1 MFDRSQ
7 INRFVKCKRQI
18 WKMMTKKMSLLLTG
32 MLLCLA
38 PDIKGNETDGRIKG
52 IVMDGELG
60 GPLEF
65 VTVQVKAKGSDKI
78 LQGAVTG
85 SEGNYSIGGLKKGEY
100 VVTFSYIGYEEV
112 SKNISISSDNQILSL
127 GELTL
132 AEDANQLGEVEVVAK
147 RPQMRFEIDRKV
159 FDATQDIAAEG
170 GSASDLLS
178 NIPSVEVD
186 NEGSVSLR
194 GNSSVTIWING
205 KASGLTADNQADILD
220 MMPAGDIKQVEV
232 ITNPSA
238 RYSPE
243 GTAGIINIILKD
255 DRKPGY
261 YGSVKVGA
269 DTDGGYQAS
278 GNINYSSSK
287 VDAYA
292 NLNYRNREFKG
303 GGITSRLN
311 TTDNSFLDQ
320 TNDSKRQYNNWFG
333 RFGATWH
340 ITKSD
345 DLAFNVTGMT
355 GGGDNSENIHYNSI
369 DSQKNT
375 IYTSDRITNGDSDM
389 KMYNLELNYVHKF
402 SENSNIDLMVSNN
415 QWRRDGM
422 NIFRQSTVYTD
433 PSQTANPL
441 YQTQENDIKDK
452 TWEVQADYTNK
463 ISDMARIEAGYKGT
477 FQRNASPVD
486 TYTGTTAEDIRQ
498 DESLYNR
505 FLYNQDV
512 HALYMTYGGKW
523 DKLSYQAGLRGEYW
537 RVDTRSLDFDQEFNG
552 KASETFE
559 KDYFKLFPSAFIS
572 YALPKNNELQ
582 VNYTRRLRR
591 PWGGQLNSFRNISD
605 ASNISFGN
613 PELTPEYSHSFEL
626 NYIKSWE
633 SGHTLSLSG
642 YYRSTDDVIQRI
654 RFLNMED
661 NVMYTTSE
669 NVAKSQASGLEIV
682 GKDKLFKILDLTT
695 TVNLYYSKLDGFSY
709 LPQGAETPV
718 IGDTDESFAWNVRMI
733 ANFSLPWGVSLQ
745 GTGNYNS
752 KQLMAQ
758 GHREPNYSVDLGL
771 RKSFLSDKLTLSIN
785 ARDLLDSR
793 KFRTV
798 TAGDGFWQDSEN
810 WRGGR
815 RVGFTLTYNFGNMN
829 KKKDKSKSRSE
840 EPDMFDME

>member
-1 MFDRSQ
+1 
-7 INRFVKCKRQI
+7 
-18 WKMMTKKMSLLLTG
+18 MMKKKMSIVLAG
-32 MLLCLA
+32 MLLCFA
-38 PDIKGNETDGRIKG
+38 PDMFANETDGKIKG

-78 LQGAVTG
+78 VQGSVTG
-85 SEGNYSIGGLKKGEY
+85 SDGNYTIGGLKKGEY

-320 TNDSKRQYNNWFG
+320 TNDSKRQHNNWFG

-523 DKLSYQAGLRGEYW
+523 NKLSYQAGLRGEYW

-582 VNYTRRLRR
+582 VNYTRRLRC

-654 RFLNMED
+654 RFLNTED

>member
-1 MFDRSQ
+1 
-7 INRFVKCKRQI
+7 
-18 WKMMTKKMSLLLTG
+18 MMKKKMSIVLAG
-32 MLLCLA
+32 MLLCFA
-38 PDIKGNETDGRIKG
+38 PDMFANETDGKIKG

-78 LQGAVTG
+78 VQGSVTG
-85 SEGNYSIGGLKKGEY
+85 SDGNYTIGGLKKGEY

-205 KASGLTADNQADILD
+205 KASGLTADNQSDILD

-320 TNDSKRQYNNWFG
+320 TNDSKRQHNNWFG

>member
-1 MFDRSQ
+1 
-7 INRFVKCKRQI
+7 
-18 WKMMTKKMSLLLTG
+18 MMKKKMSIVLAG
-32 MLLCLA
+32 MLLCFA
-38 PDIKGNETDGRIKG
+38 PDMFANETDGKIKG

-78 LQGAVTG
+78 VQGSVTG
-85 SEGNYSIGGLKKGEY
+85 SDGNYMIGGLKKGEY

-132 AEDANQLGEVEVVAK
+132 EEDANQLGEVEVVAK

-320 TNDSKRQYNNWFG
+320 TNDSKRQHNNWFG

-523 DKLSYQAGLRGEYW
+523 NKLSYQAGLRGEYW

-654 RFLNMED
+654 RFLNTED

-709 LPQGAETPV
+709 LPQGVETPV

-733 ANFSLPWGVSLQ
+733 ANLSLPWGVSLQ

>member
-1 MFDRSQ
+1 
-7 INRFVKCKRQI
+7 
-18 WKMMTKKMSLLLTG
+18 MMKKKMSIVLAG
-32 MLLCLA
+32 MLLCFA
-38 PDIKGNETDGRIKG
+38 PDMFANETDGKIKG

-78 LQGAVTG
+78 VQGSVTG
-85 SEGNYSIGGLKKGEY
+85 SDGNYTIGGLKKGEY

-320 TNDSKRQYNNWFG
+320 TNDSKRQHNNWFG

-433 PSQTANPL
+433 PSQIANPL

-654 RFLNMED
+654 RFLNTED

-669 NVAKSQASGLEIV
+669 NVTKSQANGLEIV

-733 ANFSLPWGVSLQ
+733 ANLSLPWGVSLQ

>member
-1 MFDRSQ
+1 
-7 INRFVKCKRQI
+7 
-18 WKMMTKKMSLLLTG
+18 MMKKKMSIVLAG
-32 MLLCLA
+32 MLLCFA
-38 PDIKGNETDGRIKG
+38 PDMFANETDGKIKG

-78 LQGAVTG
+78 VLGSVTG
-85 SEGNYSIGGLKKGEY
+85 SDGNYTIGGLKKGEY

-320 TNDSKRQYNNWFG
+320 TNDSKRQHNNWFG

-375 IYTSDRITNGDSDM
+375 IYTSDRITSGDSDM

-477 FQRNASPVD
+477 FLRNASPVD

-523 DKLSYQAGLRGEYW
+523 NKLSYQAGLRGEYW

-654 RFLNMED
+654 RFLNTED

-733 ANFSLPWGVSLQ
+733 ANLSLPWGVSLQ

>member
-1 MFDRSQ
+1 
-7 INRFVKCKRQI
+7 
-18 WKMMTKKMSLLLTG
+18 MMKKKMSIVLAG
-32 MLLCLA
+32 MLLCFA
-38 PDIKGNETDGRIKG
+38 PDMFANETDGKIKG

-78 LQGAVTG
+78 VQGSVTG
-85 SEGNYSIGGLKKGEY
+85 SDGNYTIGGLKKGEY

-320 TNDSKRQYNNWFG
+320 TNDSKRQHNNWFG

-523 DKLSYQAGLRGEYW
+523 NKLSYQAGLRGEYW

-654 RFLNMED
+654 RFLNTED

-733 ANFSLPWGVSLQ
+733 ANLSLPRGVSLQ

>member
-1 MFDRSQ
+1 
-7 INRFVKCKRQI
+7 
-18 WKMMTKKMSLLLTG
+18 MMKKKMSIVLAG
-32 MLLCLA
+32 MLLCFA
-38 PDIKGNETDGRIKG
+38 PDMFANETDGKIKG

-78 LQGAVTG
+78 VQGSVTG
-85 SEGNYSIGGLKKGEY
+85 SDGNYTIGGLKKGEY

-255 DRKPGY
+255 DRKPGC

-320 TNDSKRQYNNWFG
+320 TNDSKRQHNNWFG

-523 DKLSYQAGLRGEYW
+523 NKLSYQAGLRGEYW

-552 KASETFE
+552 KVSETFE

-733 ANFSLPWGVSLQ
+733 ANLSLPWGVSLQ

-758 GHREPNYSVDLGL
+758 GDREPNYSVDLGL

-815 RVGFTLTYNFGNMN
+815 RVGFTLAYNFGNMN

>member
-1 MFDRSQ
+1 
-7 INRFVKCKRQI
+7 
-18 WKMMTKKMSLLLTG
+18 
-32 MLLCLA
+32 MLLCFA
-38 PDIKGNETDGRIKG
+38 PDMFANETDGKIKG

-78 LQGAVTG
+78 VQGSVTG
-85 SEGNYSIGGLKKGEY
+85 SDGNYTIGGLKKGEY

-320 TNDSKRQYNNWFG
+320 TNDSKRQHNNWFG

-523 DKLSYQAGLRGEYW
+523 NKLSYQAGLRGEYW

-654 RFLNMED
+654 RFLNTED

-733 ANFSLPWGVSLQ
+733 ANLSLPWGVSLQ

>member
-1 MFDRSQ
+1 
-7 INRFVKCKRQI
+7 
-18 WKMMTKKMSLLLTG
+18 MMKKKMSIVLAG
-32 MLLCLA
+32 MLLCFA
-38 PDIKGNETDGRIKG
+38 PDMFANETDGKIKG

-78 LQGAVTG
+78 VQGSVTG
-85 SEGNYSIGGLKKGEY
+85 SDGNYMIGGLKKGEY

-132 AEDANQLGEVEVVAK
+132 EEDANQLGEVEVVAK

-320 TNDSKRQYNNWFG
+320 TNDSKRQHNNWFG

-441 YQTQENDIKDK
+441 YQTQENEIKDK

-523 DKLSYQAGLRGEYW
+523 NKLSYQAGLRGEYW
-537 RVDTRSLDFDQEFNG
+537 RVDTRSLDFDQEFND

-758 GHREPNYSVDLGL
+758 GYREPNYSVDLGL

>member
-1 MFDRSQ
+1 
-7 INRFVKCKRQI
+7 
-18 WKMMTKKMSLLLTG
+18 MMKKKMSIVLAG
-32 MLLCLA
+32 MLLCFA
-38 PDIKGNETDGRIKG
+38 PDMFANETDGKIKG

-78 LQGAVTG
+78 VQGSVTG
-85 SEGNYSIGGLKKGEY
+85 SDGNYMIGGLKKGEY

-132 AEDANQLGEVEVVAK
+132 EEDANQLGEVEVVAK

-320 TNDSKRQYNNWFG
+320 TNDSKRQHNNWFG

-441 YQTQENDIKDK
+441 YQTQENEIKDK

-523 DKLSYQAGLRGEYW
+523 NKLSYQAGLRGEYW

-654 RFLNMED
+654 RFLNTED

-758 GHREPNYSVDLGL
+758 GYREPNYSVDLGL

-810 WRGGR
+810 WRGGK

>member
-1 MFDRSQ
+1 
-7 INRFVKCKRQI
+7 
-18 WKMMTKKMSLLLTG
+18 MMKKKMSIVLAG
-32 MLLCLA
+32 MLLCFA
-38 PDIKGNETDGRIKG
+38 PDMFANETDGKIKG

-78 LQGAVTG
+78 VQGSVTG
-85 SEGNYSIGGLKKGEY
+85 SDGNYTIGGLKKGEY

-320 TNDSKRQYNNWFG
+320 TNDSKRQHNNWFG

-355 GGGDNSENIHYNSI
+355 GSGDNSENIHYNSI

-375 IYTSDRITNGDSDM
+375 IYTSNRITNGDSDM

-441 YQTQENDIKDK
+441 YQTQENEIKDK

-523 DKLSYQAGLRGEYW
+523 NKLSYQAGLRGEYW

-654 RFLNMED
+654 RFLNTED

-733 ANFSLPWGVSLQ
+733 ANLSLPWGVSLQ

>member
-1 MFDRSQ
+1 
-7 INRFVKCKRQI
+7 
-18 WKMMTKKMSLLLTG
+18 MMKKKMSIVLAG
-32 MLLCLA
+32 MLLCFA
-38 PDIKGNETDGRIKG
+38 PDMFANETDGKIKG

-78 LQGAVTG
+78 VQGSVTG
-85 SEGNYSIGGLKKGEY
+85 SDGNYTIGGLKKGEY

-320 TNDSKRQYNNWFG
+320 TNDSKRQHNNWFG
-333 RFGATWH
+333 RFSATWH

-523 DKLSYQAGLRGEYW
+523 NKLSYQAGLRGEYW

-654 RFLNMED
+654 RFLNTED

-840 EPDMFDME
+840 GPDMFDME

>member
-1 MFDRSQ
+1 
-7 INRFVKCKRQI
+7 
-18 WKMMTKKMSLLLTG
+18 MMKKKMSIVLAG
-32 MLLCLA
+32 MLLCFA
-38 PDIKGNETDGRIKG
+38 PDMFANETDGKIKG

-78 LQGAVTG
+78 VQGSVTG
-85 SEGNYSIGGLKKGEY
+85 SDGNYTIGGLKKGEY

-132 AEDANQLGEVEVVAK
+132 AEDTNQLGEVEVVAK

-194 GNSSVTIWING
+194 GNPSVTIWING

-320 TNDSKRQYNNWFG
+320 TNDSKRQHNNWFG

-355 GGGDNSENIHYNSI
+355 GSGDNSENIHYNSI

-375 IYTSDRITNGDSDM
+375 IYTSNRITNGDSDM

-523 DKLSYQAGLRGEYW
+523 NKLSYQAGLRGEYW

>member
-1 MFDRSQ
+1 
-7 INRFVKCKRQI
+7 
-18 WKMMTKKMSLLLTG
+18 MMKKKMSIVLAG
-32 MLLCLA
+32 MLLCFA
-38 PDIKGNETDGRIKG
+38 PDMFANETDGKIKG

-78 LQGAVTG
+78 VQGSVTG
-85 SEGNYSIGGLKKGEY
+85 SDGNYTIGGLKKGEY

-320 TNDSKRQYNNWFG
+320 TNDSKRQHNNWFG

-375 IYTSDRITNGDSDM
+375 IYTSDRITNGDSDT

-433 PSQTANPL
+433 PSQIANPL

-654 RFLNMED
+654 RFLNTED

-733 ANFSLPWGVSLQ
+733 ANLSLPWGVSLQ

>member
-1 MFDRSQ
+1 
-7 INRFVKCKRQI
+7 
-18 WKMMTKKMSLLLTG
+18 MMKKKMSIVLAG
-32 MLLCLA
+32 MLLCFA
-38 PDIKGNETDGRIKG
+38 PDMFANETDGKIKG

-78 LQGAVTG
+78 VQGSVTG
-85 SEGNYSIGGLKKGEY
+85 SDGNYTIGGLKKGEY

-132 AEDANQLGEVEVVAK
+132 EEDANQLGEVEVVAK

-320 TNDSKRQYNNWFG
+320 TNDSKRQHNNWFG

-441 YQTQENDIKDK
+441 YQTQENEIKDK

-523 DKLSYQAGLRGEYW
+523 NKLSYQAGLRGEYW

-654 RFLNMED
+654 RFLNTED

-682 GKDKLFKILDLTT
+682 GKDKLFKILYLTT

>member
-1 MFDRSQ
+1 
-7 INRFVKCKRQI
+7 
-18 WKMMTKKMSLLLTG
+18 MMKKKMSIVLAG
-32 MLLCLA
+32 MLLCFA
-38 PDIKGNETDGRIKG
+38 PDMFANETDGKIKG

-78 LQGAVTG
+78 VQGSVTG
-85 SEGNYSIGGLKKGEY
+85 SDGNYAIGGLKKGEY

-320 TNDSKRQYNNWFG
+320 TNDSKRQHNNWFG

-523 DKLSYQAGLRGEYW
+523 NKLSYQAGLRGEYW

-654 RFLNMED
+654 RFLNTED

>member
-1 MFDRSQ
+1 
-7 INRFVKCKRQI
+7 
-18 WKMMTKKMSLLLTG
+18 MMKKKMSILLAG
-32 MLLCLA
+32 MLMCFA
-38 PDIKGNETDGRIKG
+38 TDMAGSETDGKIKG
-52 IVMDGELG
+52 VVIDGELG

-65 VTVQVKAKGSDKI
+65 VTVQVKAKDSGQT
-78 LQGAVTG
+78 LQGSVTG
-85 SEGNYSIGGLKKGEY
+85 SDGNYSISGLGKGEY
-100 VVTFSYIGYEEV
+100 IVTFSYLGYEEI
-112 SKNISISSDNQILSL
+112 SKNISIASNNQTLNL
-127 GELTL
+127 GALTL
-132 AEDANQLGEVEVVAK
+132 EEGANQLGEVEVVAK

-186 NEGSVSLR
+186 NEGAVSLR

-205 KASGLTADNQADILD
+205 KASGLSADNQADILD
-220 MMPAGDIKQVEV
+220 MMPAEDIKQVEV

-243 GTAGIINIILKD
+243 GTAGIINIVLKD

-261 YGSVKVGA
+261 YGSVKAGA

-278 GNINYSSSK
+278 ANINYSSSK

-303 GGITSRLN
+303 GGITSREN
-311 TTDNSFLDQ
+311 TLDNSFLNQ
-320 TNDSKRQYNNWFG
+320 TNASKRQHNNWFG

-345 DLAFNVTGMT
+345 DLAINMTGMS
-355 GGGDNSENIHYNSI
+355 GGGDSNESIHYIST
-369 DSQKNT
+369 DSQRNT
-375 IYTSDRITNGDSDM
+375 LYTSDRLTNGDSDM

-402 SENSNIDLMVSNN
+402 SENSNIDLTVSNN
-415 QWRRDGM
+415 QWMHDGL
-422 NIFRQSTVYTD
+422 NIFRQSTEYTD
-433 PSQTANPL
+433 PSQTANPI
-441 YQTQENDIKDK
+441 YQTQESDVKDK
-452 TWEVQADYTNK
+452 SWEVQADYTNK
-463 ISDMARIEAGYKGT
+463 ISDMARIEAGYKGV

-486 TYTGTTAEDIRQ
+486 TYAGTAAENIQQ
-498 DESLYNR
+498 DRDLYNR

-523 DKLSYQAGLRGEYW
+523 NNLSYQAGLRGEYW
-537 RVDTRSLDFDQEFNG
+537 RVDTRSLNFDQEFNG
-552 KASETFE
+552 QPSETFE

-582 VNYTRRLRR
+582 INYTRRLRR

-613 PELTPEYSHSFEL
+613 PELTPEYSHSLEL

-654 RFLNMED
+654 RFLNTAE

-695 TVNLYYSKLDGFSY
+695 TVNLFYSKLDGFSY
-709 LPQGAETPV
+709 LPAGATTPV
-718 IGDTDESFAWNVRMI
+718 TGQTEESFAWNARMI
-733 ANFSLPWGVSLQ
+733 ANLSLPWGVSLQ

-752 KQLMAQ
+752 KRLMAQ

-771 RKSFLSDKLTLSIN
+771 RKSFMSDKLTLSIN

-798 TAGDGFWQDSEN
+798 TSGNGFWQDSEN

-815 RVGFTLTYNFGNMN
+815 RFGFTLTYSFGNMN
-829 KKKDKSKSRSE
+829 KKRDNNRERSE
-840 EPDMFDME
+840 EPDVYEMD

>member
-1 MFDRSQ
+1 
-7 INRFVKCKRQI
+7 
-18 WKMMTKKMSLLLTG
+18 MMKKKMSIVLAG
-32 MLLCLA
+32 MLLCFA
-38 PDIKGNETDGRIKG
+38 PDMFANETDGKIKG

-78 LQGAVTG
+78 VLGSVTG
-85 SEGNYSIGGLKKGEY
+85 SDGNYTIGGLKKGEY

-320 TNDSKRQYNNWFG
+320 TNDSKRQHNNWFG

-375 IYTSDRITNGDSDM
+375 IYTSDRITSGDSDM

-477 FQRNASPVD
+477 FLRNASPVD

-523 DKLSYQAGLRGEYW
+523 NKLSYQAGLRGEYW

-733 ANFSLPWGVSLQ
+733 ANLSLPWGVSLQ

-752 KQLMAQ
+752 K
-758 GHREPNYSVDLGL
+758 
-771 RKSFLSDKLTLSIN
+771 
-785 ARDLLDSR
+785 
-793 KFRTV
+793 
-798 TAGDGFWQDSEN
+798 
-810 WRGGR
+810 
-815 RVGFTLTYNFGNMN
+815 
-829 KKKDKSKSRSE
+829 
-840 EPDMFDME
+840 

>member
-1 MFDRSQ
+1 
-7 INRFVKCKRQI
+7 
-18 WKMMTKKMSLLLTG
+18 MMKKKMSIVLAG
-32 MLLCLA
+32 MLLCFA
-38 PDIKGNETDGRIKG
+38 PDMFANETDGKIKG

-65 VTVQVKAKGSDKI
+65 VTEQVKAKGSDKI
-78 LQGAVTG
+78 VQGSVTG
-85 SEGNYSIGGLKKGEY
+85 SDGNYTIGGLKKGEY

-186 NEGSVSLR
+186 NEGLVSLR

-320 TNDSKRQYNNWFG
+320 TNDSKRQHNNWFG

-498 DESLYNR
+498 DESLYNC

-523 DKLSYQAGLRGEYW
+523 NKLSYQAGLRGEYW

-572 YALPKNNELQ
+572 YDLPKNNELQ

-654 RFLNMED
+654 RFLNTED

-733 ANFSLPWGVSLQ
+733 ANLSLPWGVSLQ

>member
-1 MFDRSQ
+1 
-7 INRFVKCKRQI
+7 
-18 WKMMTKKMSLLLTG
+18 MMKKKMSIVLAG
-32 MLLCLA
+32 MLLCFA
-38 PDIKGNETDGRIKG
+38 PDMFANETDGKIKG

-78 LQGAVTG
+78 VQGSVTG
-85 SEGNYSIGGLKKGEY
+85 SDGNYMIGGLKKGEY

-205 KASGLTADNQADILD
+205 KASGLTADNQVDILD

-320 TNDSKRQYNNWFG
+320 TNDSKRQHNNWFG

-654 RFLNMED
+654 RFLNTED

>member
-1 MFDRSQ
+1 
-7 INRFVKCKRQI
+7 
-18 WKMMTKKMSLLLTG
+18 MMKKKMSIVLAG
-32 MLLCLA
+32 MLLCFA
-38 PDIKGNETDGRIKG
+38 PDMFANETDGKIKG

-78 LQGAVTG
+78 VQGSVTG
-85 SEGNYSIGGLKKGEY
+85 SDGNYTIGGLKKGEY

-186 NEGSVSLR
+186 NEGLVSLR

-320 TNDSKRQYNNWFG
+320 TNDSKRQHNNWFG

-433 PSQTANPL
+433 PSQIANPL

-523 DKLSYQAGLRGEYW
+523 NKLSYQAGLRGEYW

-572 YALPKNNELQ
+572 YDLPKNNELQ

-654 RFLNMED
+654 RFLNTED

-733 ANFSLPWGVSLQ
+733 ANLSLPWGVSLQ

>member
-1 MFDRSQ
+1 
-7 INRFVKCKRQI
+7 
-18 WKMMTKKMSLLLTG
+18 MMKKKMSIVLAG
-32 MLLCLA
+32 MLLCFA
-38 PDIKGNETDGRIKG
+38 PDMFANETDGKIKG

-78 LQGAVTG
+78 VQGSVTG
-85 SEGNYSIGGLKKGEY
+85 SDGNYTIGGLKKGEY

-320 TNDSKRQYNNWFG
+320 TNDSKRQHNNWFG

-389 KMYNLELNYVHKF
+389 KMYNLEMNYVHKF

-441 YQTQENDIKDK
+441 YQTQENEIKDK

-523 DKLSYQAGLRGEYW
+523 NKLSYQAGLRGEYW

-654 RFLNMED
+654 RFLNTED

>member
-1 MFDRSQ
+1 
-7 INRFVKCKRQI
+7 
-18 WKMMTKKMSLLLTG
+18 MMKKKMSIVLAG
-32 MLLCLA
+32 MLLCFA
-38 PDIKGNETDGRIKG
+38 PDMFANETDGKIKG

-78 LQGAVTG
+78 VQGSVTG
-85 SEGNYSIGGLKKGEY
+85 SDGNYTIGGLKKGEY

-132 AEDANQLGEVEVVAK
+132 VEDANQLGEVEVVAK

-170 GSASDLLS
+170 GLASDLLS

-320 TNDSKRQYNNWFG
+320 TNDSERQHNNWFG

-375 IYTSDRITNGDSDM
+375 IYTSDRMTNGDSDM

-402 SENSNIDLMVSNN
+402 SENSNIDLTVSNN

-422 NIFRQSTVYTD
+422 DIFRQSTVYTD

-523 DKLSYQAGLRGEYW
+523 NKLSYQAGLRGEYW

-552 KASETFE
+552 KASEAFE

-572 YALPKNNELQ
+572 YSLPKNNELQ

-654 RFLNMED
+654 RFLNTED

>member
-1 MFDRSQ
+1 
-7 INRFVKCKRQI
+7 
-18 WKMMTKKMSLLLTG
+18 MMKKKMSIVLAG
-32 MLLCLA
+32 MLLCFA
-38 PDIKGNETDGRIKG
+38 PDMFANETDGKIKG

-78 LQGAVTG
+78 VQGSVTG
-85 SEGNYSIGGLKKGEY
+85 SDGNYTIGGLKKGEY

-320 TNDSKRQYNNWFG
+320 TNDSERQHNNWFG

-375 IYTSDRITNGDSDM
+375 IYTSDRMTNGDSDM

-402 SENSNIDLMVSNN
+402 SENSNIDLTVSNN

-422 NIFRQSTVYTD
+422 DIFRQSTVYTD

-523 DKLSYQAGLRGEYW
+523 NKLSYQAGLRGEYW

-552 KASETFE
+552 KASEAFE

-572 YALPKNNELQ
+572 YSLPKNNELQ

-654 RFLNMED
+654 RFLNTED

>member
-1 MFDRSQ
+1 
-7 INRFVKCKRQI
+7 
-18 WKMMTKKMSLLLTG
+18 MSIVLAG
-32 MLLCLA
+32 MLLCFA
-38 PDIKGNETDGRIKG
+38 PDMFANETDGKIKG

-78 LQGAVTG
+78 VQGSVTG
-85 SEGNYSIGGLKKGEY
+85 SDGNYTIGGLKKGEY

-320 TNDSKRQYNNWFG
+320 TNDSKRQHNNWFG

-523 DKLSYQAGLRGEYW
+523 NKLSYQAGLRGEYW

-654 RFLNMED
+654 RFLNTED

-709 LPQGAETPV
+709 LPQGVETLV

-733 ANFSLPWGVSLQ
+733 ANLSLPWGVSLQ

-810 WRGGR
+810 WRGGK

>member
-1 MFDRSQ
+1 
-7 INRFVKCKRQI
+7 
-18 WKMMTKKMSLLLTG
+18 MMKKKMSIVLAG
-32 MLLCLA
+32 MLLCFA
-38 PDIKGNETDGRIKG
+38 PDMFANETDGKIKG

-78 LQGAVTG
+78 VQGSVTG
-85 SEGNYSIGGLKKGEY
+85 SDGNYTIGGLKKGEY

-205 KASGLTADNQADILD
+205 KASGLTADNQSDILD

-320 TNDSKRQYNNWFG
+320 TNDSKRQHNNWFG

-369 DSQKNT
+369 DSHKNT

>member
-1 MFDRSQ
+1 
-7 INRFVKCKRQI
+7 
-18 WKMMTKKMSLLLTG
+18 MMKKKMSIVLAG
-32 MLLCLA
+32 MLLCFA
-38 PDIKGNETDGRIKG
+38 PDMFANETDGKIKG

-78 LQGAVTG
+78 VQGSVTG
-85 SEGNYSIGGLKKGEY
+85 SDGNYMIGGLKKGEY

-205 KASGLTADNQADILD
+205 KASGLTADNQVDILD

-303 GGITSRLN
+303 GGITRRLN

-320 TNDSKRQYNNWFG
+320 TNDSKRQHNNWFG

-654 RFLNMED
+654 RFLNTED

-733 ANFSLPWGVSLQ
+733 ANFSLPWGVSLL

>member
-1 MFDRSQ
+1 
-7 INRFVKCKRQI
+7 
-18 WKMMTKKMSLLLTG
+18 MMKKKVSFLLAG
-32 MLLCLA
+32 MLVCMTPA
-38 PDIKGNETDGRIKG
+38 MNGATIDGGIKGT
-52 IVMDGELG
+52 VMDGELG

-78 LQGAVTG
+78 LQGSVTG
-85 SEGNYSIGGLKKGEY
+85 SDGNYSIGGLKKGEY
-100 VVTFSYIGYEEV
+100 VVTFSYIGYGEV
-112 SKNISISSDNQILSL
+112 SKTISIGTNSQVLNL

-132 AEDANQLGEVEVVAK
+132 EEDANQLNEVEIVAK

-159 FDATQDIAAEG
+159 FDATQDIASEG
-170 GSASDLLS
+170 GSVSDLLS

-205 KASGLTADNQADILD
+205 KASGLTSDNQADILE

-238 RYSPE
+238 KYSPE

-261 YGSVKVGA
+261 YGSVKAGA

-303 GGITSRLN
+303 GGITSREN
-311 TTDNSFLDQ
+311 TTDHSFLDQ
-320 TNDSKRQYNNWFG
+320 TNDSKRQHNNWFG

-340 ITKSD
+340 MTKND
-345 DLAFNVTGMT
+345 DLSLNVTGMT
-355 GGGDNSENIHYNSI
+355 GGGDNSETIHYIST
-369 DSQKNT
+369 DSQRNT
-375 IYTSDRITNGDSDM
+375 LYTSDRTTNGDSDM

-402 SENSNIDLMVSNN
+402 SDKSNIDLTVSNN
-415 QWRRDGM
+415 QWKRDGM
-422 NIFRQSTVYTD
+422 DIFQQSTKYTD
-433 PSQTANPL
+433 PSLSADPI

-452 TWEVQADYTNK
+452 TWEVQADYSNK
-463 ISDMARIEAGYKGT
+463 ISDMSRIEAGYKGT

-486 TYTGTTAEDIRQ
+486 TYTGTTAGNIQQ
-498 DESLYNR
+498 DQTLYNR

-523 DKLSYQAGLRGEYW
+523 ENLSYQAGLRGEYW

-552 KASETFE
+552 KPSESFE

-572 YALPKNNELQ
+572 YSLPKNNELQ

-654 RFLNMED
+654 RFLNTED

-695 TVNLYYSKLDGFSY
+695 TVNLYYSKLDGFTY
-709 LPQGAETPV
+709 LPAGASIPV
-718 IGDTDESFAWNVRMI
+718 TGETDESFAWDVRMI
-733 ANFSLPWGVSLQ
+733 ANLSLPWGVSLQ

-752 KQLMAQ
+752 KRLMAQ
-758 GHREPNYSVDLGL
+758 GYRKPNYSVDLGL
-771 RKSFLSDKLTLSIN
+771 RKSFLNDKLTLSVN

-793 KFRTV
+793 KFRTI
-798 TAGDGFWQDSEN
+798 TSGDGFWQDSEN

-829 KKKDKSKSRSE
+829 KKKDKSKSRDRSDDSE
-840 EPDMFDME
+840 MFEME

>member
-1 MFDRSQ
+1 
-7 INRFVKCKRQI
+7 
-18 WKMMTKKMSLLLTG
+18 MMKKKMSIVLAG
-32 MLLCLA
+32 MLLCFA
-38 PDIKGNETDGRIKG
+38 PDMFANETDGKIKG

-78 LQGAVTG
+78 VQGSVTG
-85 SEGNYSIGGLKKGEY
+85 SDGNYTIGGLKKGEY

-320 TNDSKRQYNNWFG
+320 TNDSKRQHNNWFG

-433 PSQTANPL
+433 PSQIANPL
-441 YQTQENDIKDK
+441 YQTQENDIMDK

-654 RFLNMED
+654 RFLNTED

-733 ANFSLPWGVSLQ
+733 ANLSLPWGVSLQ

>member
-1 MFDRSQ
+1 
-7 INRFVKCKRQI
+7 
-18 WKMMTKKMSLLLTG
+18 MMKKMSIVLAG
-32 MLLCLA
+32 MLLCFA
-38 PDIKGNETDGRIKG
+38 PDMFANETDGKIKG

-78 LQGAVTG
+78 VQGSVTG
-85 SEGNYSIGGLKKGEY
+85 SDGNYTIGGLKKGEY
-100 VVTFSYIGYEEV
+100 VVTFSYIGYKEV

-194 GNSSVTIWING
+194 GNSSVTIWIKG

-320 TNDSKRQYNNWFG
+320 TNDSKRQHNNWFG

-402 SENSNIDLMVSNN
+402 LENSNIDLMVSNN

-523 DKLSYQAGLRGEYW
+523 NKLSYQAGLRGEYW
-537 RVDTRSLDFDQEFNG
+537 RVDTRSLDFDQEFND

-654 RFLNMED
+654 RFLNTED

>member
-1 MFDRSQ
+1 
-7 INRFVKCKRQI
+7 
-18 WKMMTKKMSLLLTG
+18 MMKKKMSIVLAG
-32 MLLCLA
+32 MLLCFA
-38 PDIKGNETDGRIKG
+38 PDMFANETDGKIKG

-78 LQGAVTG
+78 VQGSVTG
-85 SEGNYSIGGLKKGEY
+85 SDGNYMIGGLKKGEY

-159 FDATQDIAAEG
+159 FDATQDIAADG

>member
-1 MFDRSQ
+1 
-7 INRFVKCKRQI
+7 
-18 WKMMTKKMSLLLTG
+18 MMKKKMSIVLAG
-32 MLLCLA
+32 MLLCFA
-38 PDIKGNETDGRIKG
+38 PDMFANETDGKIKG

-78 LQGAVTG
+78 VQGSVTG
-85 SEGNYSIGGLKKGEY
+85 SDGNYTIGGLKKGEY

-132 AEDANQLGEVEVVAK
+132 EEDANQLGEVEVVAK

-320 TNDSKRQYNNWFG
+320 TNDSKRQHNNWFG

-433 PSQTANPL
+433 PSQIANPL

-654 RFLNMED
+654 RFLNTED

-718 IGDTDESFAWNVRMI
+718 IGDMDESFAWNVRMI

>member
-1 MFDRSQ
+1 
-7 INRFVKCKRQI
+7 
-18 WKMMTKKMSLLLTG
+18 MMKKKMSIVLAG
-32 MLLCLA
+32 MLLCFA
-38 PDIKGNETDGRIKG
+38 PDMFANETDGKIKG

-78 LQGAVTG
+78 VQGSVTG
-85 SEGNYSIGGLKKGEY
+85 SDGNYTIGGLKKGEY

-132 AEDANQLGEVEVVAK
+132 AEDTNQLGEVEVVAK

-178 NIPSVEVD
+178 SIPSVEVD

-194 GNSSVTIWING
+194 GNSSVAIWING

-320 TNDSKRQYNNWFG
+320 TNDSKRQHNNWFG

-441 YQTQENDIKDK
+441 YQTQENEIKDK

-523 DKLSYQAGLRGEYW
+523 NKLSYQAGLRGEYW

-654 RFLNMED
+654 RFLNTED

-733 ANFSLPWGVSLQ
+733 ANLSLPWGVSLQ

-752 KQLMAQ
+752 QQLMAQ

-771 RKSFLSDKLTLSIN
+771 RKSFLSDRLTLSIN

>member
-1 MFDRSQ
+1 
-7 INRFVKCKRQI
+7 
-18 WKMMTKKMSLLLTG
+18 MMKKKMSIVLAG
-32 MLLCLA
+32 MLLCFA
-38 PDIKGNETDGRIKG
+38 PDMFANETDGKIKG

-78 LQGAVTG
+78 VQGSVTG
-85 SEGNYSIGGLKKGEY
+85 SDGNYTIGGLKKGEY

-132 AEDANQLGEVEVVAK
+132 EEDANQLGEVEVVAK

-320 TNDSKRQYNNWFG
+320 TNDSKRQHNNWFG

-389 KMYNLELNYVHKF
+389 KLYNLELNYVHKF

-523 DKLSYQAGLRGEYW
+523 NKLSYQAGLRGEYW

-654 RFLNMED
+654 RFLNTED

>member
-1 MFDRSQ
+1 
-7 INRFVKCKRQI
+7 
-18 WKMMTKKMSLLLTG
+18 MMKKKMSIVLAG
-32 MLLCLA
+32 MLLCFA
-38 PDIKGNETDGRIKG
+38 PDMFANETDGKIKG

-78 LQGAVTG
+78 VQGSVTG
-85 SEGNYSIGGLKKGEY
+85 SDGNYTIGGLKKGEY

-132 AEDANQLGEVEVVAK
+132 AEDTNQLGEVEVVAK

-320 TNDSKRQYNNWFG
+320 TNDSKRQHNNWFG

-523 DKLSYQAGLRGEYW
+523 NKLSYQAGLRGEYW
-537 RVDTRSLDFDQEFNG
+537 RVDTRSLDFDQEFND

-559 KDYFKLFPSAFIS
+559 KDYFKLFLSAFIS